1 MIFFSIN
8 VNSFSDKGIKREKN
22 YGRLLG
28 DNFFMQG
35 GDEIGCECV
44 PTWVWMCA
52 YLTGSLP
59 LSMSH

>member
-22 YGRLLG
+22 YIRRQ
-28 DNFFMQG
+28 FFMQG

-44 PTWVWMCA
+44 PTRVWMCA
-52 YLTGSLP
+52 YLTDSLP